1 MRQLRKI
8 YRGLTVPCAIC
19 GNPTR
24 YKGSKFGYKCYNLK
38 CNSKKLNKIN
48 WVNSKETHDKCTK
61 THGCVKKQL
70 ITKQQERE
78 VSNVWE
84 SKGKHSK

>member
-38 CNSKKLNKIN
+38 CNSRKLNKIN
-48 WVNSKETHDKCTK
+48 
-61 THGCVKKQL
+61 
-70 ITKQQERE
+70 
-78 VSNVWE
+78 
-84 SKGKHSK
+84 

>member
-38 CNSKKLNKIN
+38 CNSRKLNKIN
-48 WVNSKETHDKCTK
+48 WVNSKETQ
-61 THGCVKKQL
+61 KKL
-70 ITKQQERE
+70 KKSLKEKERK
-78 VSNVWE
+78 SNVWE
-84 SKGKHSK
+84 SKRKHSK